1 MGCLSAS
8 IRLSPR
14 KDSFRGDFAFYRAP
28 VRNVRPAL
36 CKDMLPAPERLAR
49 HSRRNVRLHA
59 MRSLCPSYA
68 SSLLLLPE
76 SGINL
81 LTDSTLHAQNNRRR
95 PNGLLEGT
103 GRATYLP
110 PVPYRRRHQVAGLG
124 HVHLAAAAPPLC
136 QQIAHSHGR
145 PFFHTSVSANRSKA
159 PVVNLLHLSRRCGA
173 CRSPLGFTLHPTA
186 CLQHVPTKT
195 TEGGAHA
202 HTAPPA

>member
-1 MGCLSAS
+1 LGCLSAS

-95 PNGLLEGT
+95 PTGCLR
-103 GRATYLP
+103 GRAGQLIYRQCHTVGDTRLQGWAMCIWLRP
-110 PVPYRRRHQVAGLG
+110 P
-124 HVHLAAAAPPLC
+124 PPC

-145 PFFHTSVSANRSKA
+145 AFFHTSVSANRSKA